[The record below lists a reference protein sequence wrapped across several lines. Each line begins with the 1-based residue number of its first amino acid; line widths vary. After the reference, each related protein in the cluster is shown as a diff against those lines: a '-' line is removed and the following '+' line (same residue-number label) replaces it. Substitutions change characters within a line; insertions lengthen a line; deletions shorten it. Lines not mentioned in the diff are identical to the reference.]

1 MEVLSRRNYRLQL
14 SSSTAYRS
22 LLTTHYTYYCSK
34 CSDWEWHQDVKQ
46 HRLTLTLTL
55 TLTSG
60 TRMLSSI
67 GSDLS
72 SDTTRMRRPW
82 IRLIVRS
89 GRSTRKTRSVRKAPG

>member
-14 SSSTAYRS
+14 SSNTAYRS
-22 LLTTHYTYYCSK
+22 LLTTHYTYYWWY
-34 CSDWEWHQDVKQ
+34 WEWHQDVKQ

-89 GRSTRKTRSVRKAPG
+89 GRSTRKTRRVRKAPG